1 MMSGRKEIEVNH
13 PLRILFRN
21 ALEYGFQWN
30 LKNKTEVAHYIEEQ
44 ILCEFIHVDNLY
56 KIKDAEGKGLEDM
69 ADMLAEGDVLLNAQS
84 FEKEFQVHKHIGDY
98 TLFMLG
104 MFPDAL
110 CGRKGKEL
118 LLGSIVVPGADLSD
132 LYILQGQRSYRI
144 ASEFRNRDL
153 FMELSSNFLKYQA
166 VIELVG
172 TYLESVRSSESLKTK
187 GMIGGTG

>member
-1 MMSGRKEIEVNH
+1 MMLRGTEIKEDH
-13 PLRILFRN
+13 PLRSLFRN

-30 LKNKTEVAHYIEEQ
+30 LGNKAEVANYIEEQ

-56 KIKDAEGKGLEDM
+56 KIKDAEGRGLEDM
-69 ADMLAEGDVLLNAQS
+69 ADMLAEGDLLMNAQS
-84 FEKEFQVHKHIGDY
+84 FDREFQVHKHIGDY

-104 MFPDAL
+104 MFPGAL
-110 CGRKGKEL
+110 CGRKGREL
-118 LLGSIVVPGADLSD
+118 LLGSIVVPGADLSE

-153 FMELSSNFLKYQA
+153 FLELSSNFLKYQA

-172 TYLESVRSSESLKTK
+172 TYLESARSSESLKTK
-187 GMIGGTG
+187 GVIGGTG

>member
-1 MMSGRKEIEVNH
+1 MTLRRTEIQEDH

-30 LKNKTEVAHYIEEQ
+30 LKNRVEVANYIEEQ
-44 ILCEFIHVDNLY
+44 ILCEFIHVDHLY
-56 KIKDAEGKGLEDM
+56 KIKDTEGRGLEDM

-104 MFPDAL
+104 MFPAAL
-110 CGRKGKEL
+110 CGRTGKEL
-118 LLGSIVVPGADLSD
+118 LLGSIVVPGTNLSE
-132 LYILQGQRSYRI
+132 LYVLQGQRSYRI
-144 ASEFRNRDL
+144 AAEFCNKEL

-172 TYLESVRSSESLKTK
+172 AYLESVRSSESLKSRGIT
-187 GMIGGTG
+187 GGTG